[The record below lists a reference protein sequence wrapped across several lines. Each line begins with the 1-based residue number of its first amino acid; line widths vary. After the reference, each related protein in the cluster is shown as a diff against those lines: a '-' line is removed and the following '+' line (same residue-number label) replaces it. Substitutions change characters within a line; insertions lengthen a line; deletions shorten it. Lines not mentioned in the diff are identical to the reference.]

1 MKASFFK
8 HILKFNTPSGTSR
21 GLLSNKES
29 WFVIIANENNYGI
42 GECSLIPG
50 LSPDPVSK
58 FELKLKEV
66 CKNIHLGF
74 NQLSAD
80 LVKFPSILFGLETAF
95 RSLYCEDPF
104 VFSKSKLTTGQDGIS
119 INGLIWMGDKSFMK
133 RQIKDKINAGFN
145 CLKIKIGSLDFS
157 SECELLKFIR
167 SEYSLSDLE
176 LRVDANGSFS
186 NKSALNKL
194 QKLSQYKIHS
204 IEQPIQANQWS
215 EMASLCEK
223 SPLPIALDEELIGA
237 PSIETQKKMLH
248 EIRPAYIIL
257 KPSLIGGL
265 KKADSWIKSAEELG
279 IGWWGTSALE
289 SNIGLNAIS
298 QWLYE
303 KSSDLHQGLGTGM
316 LYSNNIN
323 SPYFIHKGRLK
334 YNPKTPWETEFFL
347 NHVF

>member
-1 MKASFFK
+1 MKASYFK
-8 HILKFNTPSGTSR
+8 HVLKFKTPSGTSR
-21 GLLSNKES
+21 GVLANKES
-29 WFVIIANENNYGI
+29 WFIIITNENIYGI

-50 LSPDPVSK
+50 LSPDPASK

-74 NQLSAD
+74 DKLSED
-80 LVKFPSILFGLETAF
+80 LIKFPSILFGLETAF
-95 RSLYCEDPF
+95 RSFYCENPF

-133 RQIKDKINAGFN
+133 RQIKNKINTGFN
-145 CLKIKIGSLDFS
+145 CLKIKIGSLDFA
-157 SECELLKFIR
+157 SECDLLKFIR

-186 NKSALNKL
+186 NKSALKKL
-194 QKLSQYKIHS
+194 QKLSEYKIHS
-204 IEQPIQANQWS
+204 IEQPIQSNQWC

-223 SPLPIALDEELIGA
+223 SPLPIALDEELIGVL
-237 PSIETQKKMLH
+237 SIEAQTKMLH
-248 EIRPAYIIL
+248 EIKPAYVVL

-265 KKADSWIKSAEELG
+265 RKADSWIQSAEDLG
-279 IGWWGTSALE
+279 IDWWATSALE

-303 KSSDLHQGLGTGM
+303 KSSCLHQGLGTGM
-316 LYSNNIN
+316 LYSNNID
-323 SPYFIHKGRLK
+323 SPYFIQNGCLK
-334 YNPKTPWETEFFL
+334 YNPKNPWETELFL
-347 NHVF
+347 NHIS

>member
-1 MKASFFK
+1 MKAFFFK
-8 HILKFNTPSGTSR
+8 HLLKFKAPSGTSR
-21 GLLSNKES
+21 GILSNKES
-29 WFVIIANENNYGI
+29 WFIIIANENNYGI

-50 LSPDPVSK
+50 LSPDPISK

-66 CKNIHLGF
+66 CKNIRLGF
-74 NQLSAD
+74 DKLSPD

-95 RSLYCEDPF
+95 RSFYCKDPF
-104 VFSKSKLTTGQDGIS
+104 VFSKSKLTAGQDGIS
-119 INGLIWMGDKSFMK
+119 INGLIWMGDKAFMK
-133 RQIKDKINAGFN
+133 QQIKDKINEGFY
-145 CLKIKIGSLDFS
+145 CLKIKIGALDFS
-157 SECELLKFIR
+157 SECDLLKFIR

-186 NKSALNKL
+186 NKFALSKL

-204 IEQPIQANQWS
+204 IEQPIQSNQWS

-223 SPLPIALDEELIGA
+223 SPLPIALDEELIGVF
-237 PSIETQKKMLH
+237 SVERQKKMLN
-248 EIRPAYIIL
+248 EINPAYIIL

-265 KKADSWIKSAEELG
+265 KKADSWIKSADELG
-279 IGWWGTSALE
+279 IGWWSTSALE

-316 LYSNNIN
+316 LYSNNID
-323 SPYFIHKGRLK
+323 SPYYIQNGCLK
-334 YNPKTPWETEFFL
+334 YNPKTHWETEVFL
-347 NHVF
+347 NHIF